1 MTAAPSRPSPP
12 AHVRARGLWN
22 LLNLATPLGLV
33 AAVVACLRPARL
45 VTFDDVDATLTL
57 DELAALHAALD
68 VLKDHGHPFAV
79 SAVASA
85 PVPRDAVVLTL
96 PPVREN

>member
-33 AAVVACLRPARL
+33 GAVVPAARCGPDR
-45 VTFDDVDATLTL
+45 T
-57 DELAALHAALD
+57 
-68 VLKDHGHPFAV
+68 G
-79 SAVASA
+79 
-85 PVPRDAVVLTL
+85 
-96 PPVREN
+96 

>member
-33 AAVVACLRPARL
+33 GAVVAGCALRPGR
-45 VTFDDVDATLTL
+45 T
-57 DELAALHAALD
+57 
-68 VLKDHGHPFAV
+68 G
-79 SAVASA
+79 
-85 PVPRDAVVLTL
+85 
-96 PPVREN
+96 